1 MIKAKTLY
9 RKLAYIGAQ
18 VNKRDLIHK
27 VLEGG
32 PCYLFFMSNMNI
44 GETRPFINTLHSL
57 LECYEMT
64 LHKVD

>member
-44 GETRPFINTLHSL
+44 GET
-57 LECYEMT
+57 
-64 LHKVD
+64 